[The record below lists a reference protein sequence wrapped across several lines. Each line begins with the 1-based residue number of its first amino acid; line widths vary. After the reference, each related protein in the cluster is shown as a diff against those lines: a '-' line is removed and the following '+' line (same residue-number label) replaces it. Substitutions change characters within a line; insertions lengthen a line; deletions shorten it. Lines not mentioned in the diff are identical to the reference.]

1 MKIELYLTQQEL
13 NSILDDLNQII
24 ELEVAEKLIK
34 DIYICGDGR
43 VKRHSYSY
51 IGGYIRE
58 NNELDLLFANLDS
71 LIERLAENEPQ
82 LANVVFKLKDHISI
96 ELTREFEKEDM
107 KSELRELKELRDD
120 IQRLTSA
127 NTQNIEEIQNIQ
139 SNITKEI
146 VAISAVL
153 ITIVTFIL
161 GNIGAIQF
169 INEHTVAL
177 QNSNTTLFEF
187 LIQVNLAIIS
197 GVSSLMLIIGAFVH
211 KKSEGNFFFSSKCLV
226 SLIILIVSIGGL
238 FFLVK
243 A

>member
-1 MKIELYLTQQEL
+1 MKIELYLTQREL
-13 NSILDDLNQII
+13 NLVLDTLNRNIQLDD
-24 ELEVAEKLIK
+24 AEELIK
-34 DIYICGDGR
+34 EVYICEDGR

-51 IGGYIRE
+51 IGEYIRE
-58 NNELDLLFANLDS
+58 NQELDLLFMNLDS
-71 LIERLAENEPQ
+71 LIKRLANNQSQ
-82 LANVVFKLKDHISI
+82 LANIVFKLKDHISI
-96 ELTREFEKEDM
+96 ELTREAEKEDM

-127 NTQNIEEIQNIQ
+127 NTQNIKEIQNIQ

-169 INEHTVAL
+169 INEHTIAL

-197 GVSSLMLIIGAFVH
+197 GVSSLMLIIGAFIH
-211 KKSEGNFFFSSKCLV
+211 KKAEGNFFFSSKCLV
-226 SLIILIVSIGGL
+226 SLIILTVSIGGL
-238 FFLVK
+238 FFLTK
-243 A
+243 I